1 VVALDLPEVRGGIS
15 LSANFRSSTEGGSMK
30 AFVVF
35 CGIIT
40 VPFFFVWAVIYVGH
54 LVKMPS
60 PPDRHQLGRMLAV
73 NGGLN

>member
-1 VVALDLPEVRGGIS
+1 
-15 LSANFRSSTEGGSMK
+15 MK
-30 AFVVF
+30 AFVFF

-60 PPDRHQLGRMLAV
+60 PPDRHQLGRLLAV